1 VHTFVRTKQEDF
13 IEFHIFFCFFN
24 KLMRIIFDNF
34 IVGSVRTSV
43 NQQGEVST
51 YIQGVEVG
59 SFMVSLR
66 IVGKALEI
74 DLKDLQGLPLR
85 IEVSGINFLNREG
98 SVLNIRAEDFK
109 VLDTLQVASFQANN

>member
-1 VHTFVRTKQEDF
+1 
-13 IEFHIFFCFFN
+13 
-24 KLMRIIFDNF
+24 MRIIFDNF